1 MSKQLQAHTLANETE
16 STFSNALKRLSP
28 GYFALVMGTGI
39 VSVGL
44 HLVGFN
50 MLSNALLWI
59 AGACYVVLWVLYV
72 WRAVV
77 HRQEMM
83 RDLRGPEMAFAYFT
97 VVAGTGVL
105 AVRLLQSGHARIAV
119 PLVFFAAILWFIFG
133 YLLPWQVFMT
143 RDGKPIL
150 SRTNGTW
157 FIWAVASQS
166 VALGLA
172 NAQPYLPGDGRWIGL
187 LAVLSWSVGIALY
200 ACMAI
205 LVLLRIIHYGIS
217 AQEFEPPY
225 WVAMGALAIAV
236 VAGTNVVNMDSSPM
250 VEATRALIESTI
262 AVFWSFCLWLIPVLV
277 GAGVWRHVVHRIPLS
292 YKPTLWSMVFPIGM
306 FSVASITLGRVD
318 NLPVVEAL
326 GESAVWIATAV
337 WAIVFIGMIRHIVL
351 GFFKQRTRHSL

>member
-1 MSKQLQAHTLANETE
+1 MFLS
-16 STFSNALKRLSP
+16 ALKLLSP

-105 AVRLLQSGHARIAV
+105 AVRLLQSGHARFAV

-217 AQEFEPPY
+217 AQ
-225 WVAMGALAIAV
+225 I
-236 VAGTNVVNMDSSPM
+236 
-250 VEATRALIESTI
+250 
-262 AVFWSFCLWLIPVLV
+262 
-277 GAGVWRHVVHRIPLS
+277 
-292 YKPTLWSMVFPIGM
+292 
-306 FSVASITLGRVD
+306 
-318 NLPVVEAL
+318 
-326 GESAVWIATAV
+326 
-337 WAIVFIGMIRHIVL
+337 
-351 GFFKQRTRHSL
+351 